1 MIIPM
6 IVWRRIA
13 HWFIWLYLS
22 KCRSMRPRESNTI
35 HIFLKW
41 NNSRRGV
48 HIRIVKL
55 SVSMLELSVYMN
67 SLELTVQVTW
77 KFKIVRVDWMINKKM
92 NHQLAGWYQLK
103 LNRLNLPVSTST
115 TIRKGNNPEMLPKR
129 TNSCNL
135 SIAIFRTEWTEWHYY
150 RATPWRRSIRL
161 IKINKINRNLCSTTL
176 VFADNIIISSAI
188 D

>member
-13 HWFIWLYLS
+13 HGFIWLYLS

-41 NNSRRGV
+41 NNKRRGV
-48 HIRIVKL
+48 HTRIVKL
-55 SVSMLELSVYMN
+55 IVSMPVLSVYMN
-67 SLELTVQVTW
+67 SLEFKTVQVTW
-77 KFKIVRVDWMINKKM
+77 KFKIVRVDWMINSKM

-103 LNRLNLPVSTST
+103 LNFLNLPVSTSI
-115 TIRKGNNPEMLPKR
+115 TIRKGNNPEMLQKR

-135 SIAIFRTEWTEWHYY
+135 SMAMLRTEWLYY

-161 IKINKINRNLCSTTL
+161 IKIDKININLCSTTL
-176 VFADNIIISSAI
+176 VFR
-188 D
+188 